1 MSASA
6 QDLLDAINDVI
17 LKRLNGDGYVEY
29 TATTQR
35 FRGESIEALYR
46 IRNQL
51 QNEVN
56 AANGNDFALAE
67 PFFE

>member
-56 AANGNDFALAE
+56 AQNGNDFALAE